1 MYHSTLLVSI
11 ALAVL
16 SIIPVTAQIADNLP
30 PLSDEQMSK
39 IQIPM
44 DHAGPIFT
52 YDATGGFQ
60 RVAPPANPVE
70 KLPRL
75 SIYPDG
81 KIVTGGQDQQIQSCE
96 MQISSDELNRFLN
109 FLINENRFYDIQESA
124 LKEQLKSSPPERFI
138 ADAPTSHFA
147 VDLQDGRHIVEI
159 YALTFAVQAHPAN
172 DDLVRLLK
180 IEKRCQQLVAMAHL
194 GNEKQQNELLKSVND
209 RLHVINPSLD
219 PLSLDHVQ
227 WATRF
232 RNGNYQVSFQR
243 IYPASETQPTRTVT
257 ARFIQK
263 GPDAEA
269 EITITGAGDMK

>member
-1 MYHSTLLVSI
+1 MYHSTRLVSI
-11 ALAVL
+11 AIAMLAIV
-16 SIIPVTAQIADNLP
+16 PVAAQIADPLP
-30 PLSDEQMSK
+30 QLSDEQMSK

-44 DHAGPIFT
+44 DHEGPIFT

-96 MQISSDELNRFLN
+96 IQISTDELNHFLS
-109 FLINENRFYDIQESA
+109 FVVNESRFYEIQESQ
-124 LKEQLKSSPPERFI
+124 LKEQMKSSPQERHI
-138 ADAPTSHFA
+138 ADAPTSKFS
-147 VDLQDGRHIVEI
+147 VDLQDGQHSVEI

-180 IEKRCQQLVAMAHL
+180 IEKRCQQLVAKAHL
-194 GNEKQQNELLKSVND
+194 GNEKQQNELLKSVNN
-209 RLHVINPSLD
+209 RLQAINPRLE
-219 PLSLDHVQ
+219 PLTLDHVQ

-243 IYPASETQPTRTVT
+243 IYEAAETQPTRTVT

-263 GPDAEA
+263 GLDAAA
-269 EITITGAGDMK
+269 EITITGAGDIK